1 MRTLSYDEVFG
12 HLLEIMRKH
21 GLSWVAAQ
29 VQEQI
34 RDGKPVTK
42 SIEKSKLTTYQLSVL
57 DEPVQK
63 PRKALSEVAA
73 VEEYSPSECILVAV
87 EALEHAVVHGAE
99 IRREVHEV
107 LHKKLL
113 SNVPVRFEPEAL
125 EEAEPFALEPPD
137 QDHQAAIDKLK
148 QLLLTLRRE
157 V

>member
-1 MRTLSYDEVFG
+1 MRVLSHNEAFM
-12 HLLEIMRKH
+12 HLLEIMREH

-42 SIEKSKLTTYQLSVL
+42 SIEKSQLTMYQLSIL
-57 DEPVQK
+57 DEPVRR
-63 PRKALSEVAA
+63 PRRALSEVAA
-73 VEEYSPSECILVAV
+73 VDEYSPSECILVAA

-99 IRREVHEV
+99 VSREVHEV

-137 QDHQAAIDKLK
+137 QDHHVAIDKLK
-148 QLLLTLRRE
+148 QLLQTLRRE